1 VILLKVEDLMN
12 RKVISINDR
21 LSIEEALQK
30 MHEHGIRRLPVT
42 VDGKLVGMIVEH
54 DIEKAMRRPGV
65 IPQTPVDW
73 IMTKKVITANADE
86 EITMAVKKLIKN
98 KISGLPVVEGDK
110 LIGIISET
118 DILKAFID
126 LIKEASPASL

>member
-1 VILLKVEDLMN
+1 MLKVKDLMT
-12 RKVISINDR
+12 RQVISINDR

-73 IMTKKVITANADE
+73 IMTKKVITANAEE
-86 EITMAVKKLIKN
+86 EITIAVQKLIKY
-98 KISGLPVVEGDK
+98 KISGLPVVEGEQ
-110 LIGIISET
+110 LIGIISEM

-126 LIKEASPASL
+126 LIREPASTSL

>member
-1 VILLKVEDLMN
+1 MLKVKDLMT
-12 RKVISINDR
+12 RQVISINDR

-73 IMTKKVITANADE
+73 IMTKKVITANAEE
-86 EITMAVKKLIKN
+86 EITIAVQKLIKY
-98 KISGLPVVEGDK
+98 KISGLPVVEGEQ
-110 LIGIISET
+110 LIGIISEM

-126 LIKEASPASL
+126 LIEPAVKS

>member
-1 VILLKVEDLMN
+1 MKVEDLMN

-98 KISGLPVVEGDK
+98 KISGIPVVEGDK

>member
-1 VILLKVEDLMN
+1 LKVEDLMN

-98 KISGLPVVEGDK
+98 KISGIPVVEGDK

>member
-1 VILLKVEDLMN
+1 MKVEDLMKRN
-12 RKVISINDR
+12 VICINDR
-21 LSIEEALQK
+21 MSIEEALQI

-86 EITMAVKKLIKN
+86 EITIAVQKLIKN

-118 DILKAFID
+118 DILKAFIN
-126 LIKEASPASL
+126 IIRESAATSL

>member
-1 VILLKVEDLMN
+1 MILLKVKDLMT
-12 RKVISINDR
+12 RQVISINDR

-73 IMTKKVITANADE
+73 IMTKKVITANAEE
-86 EITMAVKKLIKN
+86 EITIAVQKLIKY
-98 KISGLPVVEGDK
+98 KISGLPVVEGEQ
-110 LIGIISET
+110 LIGIISEM

-126 LIKEASPASL
+126 LIEPAAKS

>member
-1 VILLKVEDLMN
+1 
-12 RKVISINDR
+12 
-21 LSIEEALQK
+21 

-73 IMTKKVITANADE
+73 IMTKKVITANAEE
-86 EITMAVKKLIKN
+86 EITIAVQKLIKY
-98 KISGLPVVEGDK
+98 KISGLPVVEGEQ
-110 LIGIISET
+110 LIGIISEM

-126 LIKEASPASL
+126 LIEPAAKS

>member
-1 VILLKVEDLMN
+1 MKVEDLMN

>member
-1 VILLKVEDLMN
+1 VILLKVKDLMT
-12 RKVISINDR
+12 RQVISINDR

-73 IMTKKVITANADE
+73 IMTKKVITANAEE
-86 EITMAVKKLIKN
+86 EITIAVQKLIKY
-98 KISGLPVVEGDK
+98 KISGLPVVEGEQ
-110 LIGIISET
+110 LIGIISEM

-126 LIKEASPASL
+126 LIEPAVKS

>member
-1 VILLKVEDLMN
+1 MLKVKDLMT
-12 RKVISINDR
+12 RQVISINDR

-54 DIEKAMRRPGV
+54 DIEKAMRRSGV

-73 IMTKKVITANADE
+73 IMTKKVITANAEE
-86 EITMAVKKLIKN
+86 EITIAVQKLIKY
-98 KISGLPVVEGDK
+98 KISGLPVVEGEQ
-110 LIGIISET
+110 LIGIISEM

-126 LIKEASPASL
+126 LIEPAAKS

>member
-98 KISGLPVVEGDK
+98 KISGIPVVEGDK